1 MEGWEGMGP
10 CSAHRQASGC
20 QRSCRFH
27 WRQHPRFRSDP
38 ASRHDWKS
46 PSSKFHTWISTLLLM
61 HDCYCFMFRCPCV
74 FSLSLWF
81 SFPLYIAVVFLLYAE
96 APICGWKA
104 NWRER
109 DKRGELYYRSLYLIC
124 QKHLSLWSWFFYLIF
139 IFFRLTPVNPGQPF
153 WPMTRLLDRVDHRV
167 GFQNYVKK
175 A

>member
-10 CSAHRQASGC
+10 CSAHRQASSC

-81 SFPLYIAVVFLLYAE
+81 SFPLYIAAVFLLYAE

-124 QKHLSLWSWFFYLIF
+124 QKHLSLWPWFFYLIF
-139 IFFRLTPVNPGQPF
+139 ICFRLTPVNPGQPF
-153 WPMTRLLDRVDHRV
+153 WPMTRLLDWVDHRV